1 MGLSDED
8 IASFQALYKSHFGK
22 DIDKQE
28 ALEQDTKLVRLMEL
42 IYKPMTRAEFDAVQ
56 VSRKE
61 LLREKPFF
69 APMATEKREEQ
80 PKDNQYTEK
89 EEKFLDDAADQF
101 ADLFLTQIE
110 LEQEQK
116 RKAKE
121 SKK

>member
-1 MGLSDED
+1 M
-8 IASFQALYKSHFGK
+8 IAGRVNRNRRVTPTTPSMENSLKFG
-22 DIDKQE
+22 
-28 ALEQDTKLVRLMEL
+28 
-42 IYKPMTRAEFDAVQ
+42 
-56 VSRKE
+56 
-61 LLREKPFF
+61 KPFF